1 MSEKT
6 APTETAPVIPHFVHG
21 ERREG
26 ASGRHGDVY
35 HPATG
40 GVAGRVPLASAE
52 EIDADLIVIGLRRRS
67 PVGKLILGSA
77 ASRILLTAQHAVLA
91 VKA

>member
-26 ASGRHGDVY
+26 ASGRHSDVY

-40 GVAGRVPLASAE
+40 SVAGRVPLASAE
-52 EIDADLIVIGLRRRS
+52 
-67 PVGKLILGSA
+67 
-77 ASRILLTAQHAVLA
+77 
-91 VKA
+91 